1 MGNDTNVLINLYS
14 SSDSAILSF
23 MELLM
28 KEDCHYVFTILL
40 SCSDRYARVNTEKL
54 MTYIINRCFEL
65 EKDIL
70 FKYEERVFDET
81 IEVEGENGEKTLQ
94 TTKKA

>member
-1 MGNDTNVLINLYS
+1 
-14 SSDSAILSF
+14 
-23 MELLM
+23 
-28 KEDCHYVFTILL
+28 
-40 SCSDRYARVNTEKL
+40 